1 MTISV
6 SETVSICPLSHGL
19 TCGFALS
26 PAFLTFSRANLQSA
40 RIRHAYDPGGRM
52 SITFRAGRLDPHP
65 EDTHPRLKL
74 GPRLT
79 GALAPPPAS
88 ADWYSEVAGWP
99 MYLNDQL
106 GDCTCSST
114 GHIIE
119 SASRYG
125 EGDTLEVP
133 QSAILA
139 EYERVGGYVP
149 GDPSTDNGAVIQ
161 DVLADWRK
169 TGVGGHK
176 CLVYAQ
182 VNISDLEEVRQAI
195 DLFGVADL
203 GITVT
208 QGMMDA
214 FNDGQPWTDAS
225 GQSLGGHCVPA
236 VGYDASNVYVVTWGA
251 VQAMSWTC
259 FTQATDEAWIAVTPE
274 WVDMA
279 SKTPADPLGVDLYG
293 LGEDLSELTGE
304 ANPFPAPAPMPEP
317 EPTPSPAPSPDD
329 LLAELASL
337 VRLVAASAD
346 RDISEV
352 MAWLASHG
360 L

>member
-1 MTISV
+1 M
-6 SETVSICPLSHGL
+6 P
-19 TCGFALS
+19 
-26 PAFLTFSRANLQSA
+26 
-40 RIRHAYDPGGRM
+40 
-52 SITFRAGRLDPHP
+52 ITFRAGRLPAHP

-79 GALAPPPAS
+79 GALAAPPAS
-88 ADWYSEVAGWP
+88 ADWYSDVASWP
-99 MYLNDQL
+99 VYLNDQL
-106 GDCTCSST
+106 GDCTCAST

-119 SASRYG
+119 SSSRYG
-125 EGDTLEVP
+125 GGTTIEVP

-182 VNISDLEEVRQAI
+182 VKVSDTEEVRQAI

-208 QGMMDA
+208 QDMMDA
-214 FNDGQPWTDAS
+214 FNDGQPWAS
-225 GQSLGGHCVPA
+225 AGGASLGGHCVPA
-236 VGYDASNVYVVTWGA
+236 VGYDSASVHVITWGQ
-251 VQAMSWTC
+251 VQPMTWDC
-259 FTQATDEAWIAVTPE
+259 FDAATEEAWVVCTPE
-274 WVDMA
+274 WFSAAGTD
-279 SKTPADPLGVDLYG
+279 PAGLDLHG
-293 LGEDLSELTGE
+293 LGEDFAEMTGE
-304 ANPFPAPAPMPEP
+304 SNPFPAPAPAPTP
-317 EPTPSPAPSPDD
+317 PGPDPTPSPGPTPSPAD
-329 LLAELASL
+329 LLAEIA
-337 VRLVAASAD
+337 RLIREGEAD
-346 RDISEV
+346 LIT
-352 MAWLASHG
+352 WLERNG